1 MQGAPPEQMG
11 ASYPHMF
18 LIFLLFHG
26 ANAASNAPAGPKWQ
40 TLSGRPPQ
48 VIARGGFSG
57 LFPDSSQYAYQF
69 ALSTSL
75 PDVVLFCDLQFSSDS
90 TGFCKTG
97 LTLDNSTT
105 VSEVFPKMEKTYKV
119 HGEDVHGWFSLD
131 FTADQLIQNVT
142 LIQNIFSRP
151 STFDGSMGMYT
162 LDDIVELRPPQI
174 WLNVQYNS
182 FFLEHK
188 LSTEDYI
195 LGLPK
200 KFSLTYISSTEIDFL
215 KSLGGKLKKS
225 KTKLVFRFLN
235 EDVIEPST
243 KKTYGE
249 LLKDLKSIK
258 DFAVGILVPKT
269 YIWPLNKDQYLSP
282 STSLVKDAHAL
293 GLEVYASGFA
303 NDIATSYNYS
313 YDPSAEYLQFIDNS
327 DFSVDGVLTDFPPTA
342 SGAIEDTRPLIITHN
357 GASGVFAGSTDLAY
371 QEAIKDAADIID
383 CSVQMSKDGVA
394 FCMHSADL
402 SPHTTA
408 ATAFV
413 SKSSTVHEIQN
424 KSGIF
429 SFELSWSEIQTL
441 KPDIFSPFAQAGLKR
456 NPASKNAG
464 RFLTLP
470 QFLDMAKASNVSGI
484 LIEMEHASYLAK
496 RGLGV
501 VESVSSALTKAGYD
515 KETKQQVF
523 IQSDDSSVLSAFK
536 KFPAFKRVLNL
547 EMEFSGASQPSL
559 DDIKKFA
566 DGVRIHRSSV
576 AQITGYFMTR
586 FTDTVGSLQA
596 ANLTVFIGV
605 LKNEFMNLGFD
616 YFADPTVEIVTYSS
630 AVMADGLITDYPA
643 TAASYFRSPCS
654 DMSLNLSYS
663 ILPAQ
668 PGALVHLAAPGAL
681 APAAGPAPLLE
692 PKDVVDP
699 PLPSVK
705 AHPAWRHTT
714 YTGADTHT
722 TSSSFLPWR
731 RSPRTPAP
739 LRRRLL
745 AYTAATARPPL
756 PEPGGPP
763 PLHAVALGGYIY
775 SSRNLSC
782 LVSGTAKASV
792 SGAETSSGGED
803 VNEIIGAVEAV
814 ESTTPGASF
823 LAKVAIAIGIAA
835 TVTVISLVRKQPSSG
850 PSFSLPQI
858 VDAST
863 QSDAAAATLG
873 YSFSAFGKKV
883 IIPEY
888 TPGGVCL
895 SDMIPFFLG
904 KLFRQT
910 KASEGISSK
919 IGIGKD
925 KALSISRAVQ
935 KYGNLIGFVERFSIG
950 VRNITAFLAGALGI
964 PADCYF
970 AGVCFGCLLTLPIQ
984 LALGFVLRERPVIAL
999 ASVAAAVGICT
1010 AFPYAAAAC
1019 TALFFYLRRP
1029 DSSS

>member
-18 LIFLLFHG
+18 LIFLLLHG

-69 ALSTSL
+69 VLSTSL

-342 SGAIEDTRPLIITHN
+342 SGAIACLAHSKGNPLAPPGKDTRPLIITHN

-705 AHPAWRHTT
+705 AVIAADALAP
-714 YTGADTHT
+714 TGTADN
-722 TSSSFLPWR
+722 TSSAASYNAGKN
-731 RSPRTPAP
+731 S
-739 LRRRLL
+739 LL
-745 AYTAATARPPL
+745 GA
-756 PEPGGPP
+756 GI
-763 PLHAVALGGYIY
+763 VAL
-775 SSRNLSC
+775 LSLC
-782 LVSGTAKASV
+782 
-792 SGAETSSGGED
+792 
-803 VNEIIGAVEAV
+803 
-814 ESTTPGASF
+814 F
-823 LAKVAIAIGIAA
+823 LH
-835 TVTVISLVRKQPSSG
+835 
-850 PSFSLPQI
+850 
-858 VDAST
+858 
-863 QSDAAAATLG
+863 
-873 YSFSAFGKKV
+873 
-883 IIPEY
+883 
-888 TPGGVCL
+888 
-895 SDMIPFFLG
+895 
-904 KLFRQT
+904 
-910 KASEGISSK
+910 
-919 IGIGKD
+919 
-925 KALSISRAVQ
+925 
-935 KYGNLIGFVERFSIG
+935 
-950 VRNITAFLAGALGI
+950 
-964 PADCYF
+964 
-970 AGVCFGCLLTLPIQ
+970 
-984 LALGFVLRERPVIAL
+984 
-999 ASVAAAVGICT
+999 
-1010 AFPYAAAAC
+1010 
-1019 TALFFYLRRP
+1019 
-1029 DSSS
+1029 

>member
-18 LIFLLFHG
+18 LILLLLHG

-105 VSEVFPKMEKTYKV
+105 VSEIFPKMEKTYKV
-119 HGEDVHGWFSLD
+119 QGEDVHGWFSLD

-188 LSTEDYI
+188 LNY
-195 LGLPK
+195 
-200 KFSLTYISSTEIDFL
+200 FL

-225 KTKLVFRFLN
+225 KTKLAFRFLN

-313 YDPSAEYLQFIDNS
+313 YDPTCLAHSKGNPLA
-327 DFSVDGVLTDFPPTA
+327 PP
-342 SGAIEDTRPLIITHN
+342 GKDTRPLIITHN
-357 GASGVFAGSTDLAY
+357 GAGGVFAGSTDLAY

-383 CSVQMSKDGVA
+383 CSVQI
-394 FCMHSADL
+394 
-402 SPHTTA
+402 
-408 ATAFV
+408 
-413 SKSSTVHEIQN
+413 STVHEIQN

-643 TAASYFRSPCS
+643 TA
-654 DMSLNLSYS
+654 LQL
-663 ILPAQ
+663 
-668 PGALVHLAAPGAL
+668 
-681 APAAGPAPLLE
+681 
-692 PKDVVDP
+692 
-699 PLPSVK
+699 
-705 AHPAWRHTT
+705 HTS
-714 YTGADTHT
+714 GV
-722 TSSSFLPWR
+722 
-731 RSPRTPAP
+731 
-739 LRRRLL
+739 
-745 AYTAATARPPL
+745 
-756 PEPGGPP
+756 
-763 PLHAVALGGYIY
+763 HAV
-775 SSRNLSC
+775 
-782 LVSGTAKASV
+782 T
-792 SGAETSSGGED
+792 
-803 VNEIIGAVEAV
+803 
-814 ESTTPGASF
+814 
-823 LAKVAIAIGIAA
+823 
-835 TVTVISLVRKQPSSG
+835 
-850 PSFSLPQI
+850 
-858 VDAST
+858 
-863 QSDAAAATLG
+863 
-873 YSFSAFGKKV
+873 
-883 IIPEY
+883 
-888 TPGGVCL
+888 
-895 SDMIPFFLG
+895 
-904 KLFRQT
+904 
-910 KASEGISSK
+910 
-919 IGIGKD
+919 
-925 KALSISRAVQ
+925 
-935 KYGNLIGFVERFSIG
+935 
-950 VRNITAFLAGALGI
+950 
-964 PADCYF
+964 
-970 AGVCFGCLLTLPIQ
+970 
-984 LALGFVLRERPVIAL
+984 
-999 ASVAAAVGICT
+999 
-1010 AFPYAAAAC
+1010 
-1019 TALFFYLRRP
+1019 
-1029 DSSS
+1029 